1 MRARSA
7 VLAVAALIIGVVMG
21 SMLNPRPTG
30 AVSKEIIQLQED
42 VSQLLQGQQTMRS
55 TIDANNASMR
65 TLVQQSLDSVNALN
79 QQMATLQK
87 NVQEATANSS
97 SRIDTMS
104 TQTQGISDNLQD
116 VQARVGKV
124 AAQIND
130 MQSTLQSIDG
140 RLAGGSAP
148 SGVPAGGAPGGG
160 ANGSGVPPSA
170 GGPGSATPP
179 NGGGGLSS
187 LPGVSSDTLYQ
198 NALRDFT
205 TGKYDLAR
213 QEFGDYVLH
222 VPSTD
227 LASNAQFYLGEISYA
242 QADYKDAIAQYN
254 LVLANYPQSY
264 KLAAALLKKGF
275 AELEMGMKATGTKD
289 LRELVRRFP
298 GADEARRAQAKLK
311 EIGAATAVPRRTRKP
326 PASVQ
331 AARSVRS
338 AASNSILRIRTSPIL
353 ECGGLPLLWLR
364 SKTRRDRPAP
374 VWLDEWES

>member
-1 MRARSA
+1 MRARSV
-7 VLAVAALIIGVVMG
+7 VLAVAALVVGVVLG
-21 SMLNPRPTG
+21 SMLNPQPTG

-65 TLVQQSLDSVNALN
+65 TLLQQSLDSVNALN

-87 NVQEATANSS
+87 NVQEATANSG

-140 RLAGGSAP
+140 RIAGGSSP
-148 SGVPAGGAPGGG
+148 SIAPAGGAPSGGPG
-160 ANGSGVPPSA
+160 APPSA
-170 GGPGSATPP
+170 GDPGAPP
-179 NGGGGLSS
+179 PGGTSS
-187 LPGVSSDTLYQ
+187 LPRASSDNLYQ

-222 VPSTD
+222 FPSTD

-242 QADYKDAIAQYN
+242 QGDFKDAIAQYN

-264 KLAAALLKKGF
+264 KLGAALLKKGF
-275 AELEMGMKATGTKD
+275 AELELGMKATGSKD
-289 LRELVRRFP
+289 LREVERRFP
-298 GADEARRAQAKLK
+298 SSDEARRAQAKLR
-311 EIGAATAVPRRTRKP
+311 EIGATASP
-326 PASVQ
+326 
-331 AARSVRS
+331 ARSS
-338 AASNSILRIRTSPIL
+338 APH
-353 ECGGLPLLWLR
+353 
-364 SKTRRDRPAP
+364 
-374 VWLDEWES
+374 

>member
-222 VPSTD
+222 FPSTD

-311 EIGAATAVPRRTRKP
+311 EIGAATAVPR
-326 PASVQ
+326 
-331 AARSVRS
+331 
-338 AASNSILRIRTSPIL
+338 TSPH
-353 ECGGLPLLWLR
+353 
-364 SKTRRDRPAP
+364 
-374 VWLDEWES
+374 

>member
-7 VLAVAALIIGVVMG
+7 VLAVAAVMVGMVMG

-42 VSQLLQGQQTMRS
+42 VSQLLQGQQAMRS
-55 TIDANNASMR
+55 TLEANNASMR
-65 TLVQQSLDSVNALN
+65 TLVQQSLESVNALN
-79 QQMATLQK
+79 QQMGTLQK

-97 SRIDTMS
+97 SKIDTMS
-104 TQTQGISDNLQD
+104 TQTQGLSDNLQD

-140 RLAGGSAP
+140 RLAGGIAP
-148 SGVPAGGAPGGG
+148 NGAAAGGAPSGG
-160 ANGSGVPPSA
+160 ANGSGAPPSA
-170 GGPGSATPP
+170 DNPSGAAGSPS
-179 NGGGGLSS
+179 GRGGLSS
-187 LPGVSSDTLYQ
+187 LPGVATDTLYQ

-222 VPSTD
+222 YPSTD

-289 LRELVRRFP
+289 LREVVRRFP

-311 EIGAATAVPRRTRKP
+311 EIGATTAAPH
-326 PASVQ
+326 S
-331 AARSVRS
+331 S
-338 AASNSILRIRTSPIL
+338 APH
-353 ECGGLPLLWLR
+353 
-364 SKTRRDRPAP
+364 
-374 VWLDEWES
+374 

>member
-7 VLAVAALIIGVVMG
+7 VLAVAALVVGVVLG

-42 VSQLLQGQQTMRS
+42 VSQLLQGQQAMRS

-65 TLVQQSLDSVNALN
+65 TLVQQSQDSVNALN

-87 NVQEATANSS
+87 NVQEATANST

-140 RLAGGSAP
+140 RLAGGISP
-148 SGVPAGGAPGGG
+148 SGVPAGGAPNGG
-160 ANGSGVPPSA
+160 AGAPPSA
-170 GGPGSATPP
+170 GGAGAPTS
-179 NGGGGLSS
+179 GGGGPAS
-187 LPGVSSDTLYQ
+187 LPGVSSDNLYQ

-222 VPSTD
+222 FPSTD

-242 QADYKDAIAQYN
+242 QGDFKDAITQYN

-275 AELEMGMKATGTKD
+275 AELELGMKATGTKD
-289 LRELVRRFP
+289 LREVERRFP
-298 GADEARRAQAKLK
+298 SSDETRRAQAKLR
-311 EIGAATAVPRRTRKP
+311 EVGATASP
-326 PASVQ
+326 S
-331 AARSVRS
+331 RSS
-338 AASNSILRIRTSPIL
+338 APH
-353 ECGGLPLLWLR
+353 
-364 SKTRRDRPAP
+364 
-374 VWLDEWES
+374 

>member
-7 VLAVAALIIGVVMG
+7 VLAVAALLVGVVLG

-42 VSQLLQGQQTMRS
+42 VSQLLQGQQSMRT
-55 TIDANNASMR
+55 TIDSNNASMR
-65 TLVQQSLDSVNALN
+65 TLLQQSLDSVNALN
-79 QQMATLQK
+79 TQMAALQK
-87 NVQEATANSS
+87 NVQEATASS
-97 SRIDTMS
+97 SARIDTMS
-104 TQTQGISDNLQD
+104 TQTQGVSDNLQD

-140 RLAGGSAP
+140 RI
-148 SGVPAGGAPGGG
+148 AGGAPSGTPNNG
-160 ANGSGVPPSA
+160 APGAASNGSGAPPSA
-170 GGPGSATPP
+170 DRSNGAAGNPP
-179 NGGGGLSS
+179 SRGGLSS
-187 LPGVSSDTLYQ
+187 LPAASSDTLYQ

-205 TGKYDLAR
+205 TGKYDLSK

-222 VPSTD
+222 YPSTD

-242 QADYKDAIAQYN
+242 QADYKDAISQYN

-275 AELEMGMKATGTKD
+275 AEMELGMKATGTKD
-289 LRELVRRFP
+289 LREVVRRFP

-311 EIGAATAVPRRTRKP
+311 EIGATATAPRT
-326 PASVQ
+326 ASH
-331 AARSVRS
+331 
-338 AASNSILRIRTSPIL
+338 
-353 ECGGLPLLWLR
+353 
-364 SKTRRDRPAP
+364 
-374 VWLDEWES
+374 

>member
-7 VLAVAALIIGVVMG
+7 VLAVAALLVGVVLG

-55 TIDANNASMR
+55 TIDSNNASMR
-65 TLVQQSLDSVNALN
+65 TLLQQSLDSVNALN

-97 SRIDTMS
+97 SKIDTMS
-104 TQTQGISDNLQD
+104 TQTQGVSENLQD

-140 RLAGGSAP
+140 RIAGGAAP
-148 SGVPAGGAPGGG
+148 SGAPGNGAPGAASNGPG
-160 ANGSGVPPSA
+160 APPSA
-170 GGPGSATPP
+170 DDSSGAAGTPPGRGGP
-179 NGGGGLSS
+179 SS
-187 LPGVSSDTLYQ
+187 LAGASSDTLYQ

-213 QEFGDYVLH
+213 QEFGDYVLKY
-222 VPSTD
+222 PSTD

-254 LVLANYPQSY
+254 QVLANYPQSY

-311 EIGAATAVPRRTRKP
+311 EIGATTAAPR
-326 PASVQ
+326 S
-331 AARSVRS
+331 S
-338 AASNSILRIRTSPIL
+338 APH
-353 ECGGLPLLWLR
+353 
-364 SKTRRDRPAP
+364 
-374 VWLDEWES
+374 

>member
-7 VLAVAALIIGVVMG
+7 VLAVAALLVGVVLG

-87 NVQEATANSS
+87 NVQEATANST

-140 RLAGGSAP
+140 RI
-148 SGVPAGGAPGGG
+148 AGGAP
-160 ANGSGVPPSA
+160 AGSPSGSSEPPSA
-170 GGPGSATPP
+170 GGAGAPAS
-179 NGGGGLSS
+179 GGGMAS
-187 LPGVSSDTLYQ
+187 LPGASSDTLYQ

-213 QEFGDYVLH
+213 QEFGDYVLKF
-222 VPSTD
+222 PSTD
-227 LASNAQFYLGEISYA
+227 LASNAQFYLGEVSYA
-242 QADYKDAIAQYN
+242 QSDFKDAVAQYN
-254 LVLANYPQSY
+254 QVLANYPQSY

-289 LRELVRRFP
+289 LREVERRFP
-298 GADEARRAQAKLK
+298 SSDEARRAQAKLR
-311 EIGAATAVPRRTRKP
+311 EIGTSASPTRSTAPH
-326 PASVQ
+326 
-331 AARSVRS
+331 
-338 AASNSILRIRTSPIL
+338 
-353 ECGGLPLLWLR
+353 
-364 SKTRRDRPAP
+364 
-374 VWLDEWES
+374 